1 MHGNS
6 AVTPTDGI
14 GIWGQVGGSVRSVY
28 DSVLPWSHAV
38 AQPFACTWLTGSF
51 YCWVAMQVES
61 LLEGPRLQNK
71 LDNERAIIQSLNM
84 L

>member
-1 MHGNS
+1 MLSETCKHAPS
-6 AVTPTDGI
+6 AQ
-14 GIWGQVGGSVRSVY
+14 WECGGCCGL
-28 DSVLPWSHAV
+28 DSSAALLLPLLV
-38 AQPFACTWLTGSF
+38 
-51 YCWVAMQVES
+51 QVES